1 MILVLSRDGDEHADA
16 VEAQLRLLDAPVL
29 RFDPGRYPGEC
40 ELSVRVG
47 AGGRI
52 GAVLRYQGA
61 EIDLTRV
68 DAVWWRR
75 PNRPR
80 ALQSLAGTAAG
91 THIVEEASGLLA
103 DLWELLDVPFVPATP
118 LTFQRG
124 AFKVRQLVLAGRLGF
139 EVPGTLV
146 TNDPDAFLDHYEA
159 TSGHVIIKRVA
170 LIQSMVTA
178 DGDVVG
184 RGTRPVRPRDLVEVE
199 SVRLAP
205 ILTQAM
211 VDKAVEVRATVVG
224 DEVFAA
230 AIHSQQTHH
239 TRVDFRQYDHAHT
252 PITRYALPPEAAER
266 CVTLTRELGLRYGA
280 IDLIVTPE
288 GRIVF
293 LELNPTGQYLWIEQ
307 ATGLPISLALA
318 ELLAGKVTR

>member
-91 THIVEEASGLLA
+91 TQLVEEASGLLA
-103 DLWELLDVPFVPATP
+103 DLWERP
-118 LTFQRG
+118 
-124 AFKVRQLVLAGRLGF
+124 
-139 EVPGTLV
+139 
-146 TNDPDAFLDHYEA
+146 
-159 TSGHVIIKRVA
+159 
-170 LIQSMVTA
+170 TA
-178 DGDVVG
+178 PSY
-184 RGTRPVRPRDLVEVE
+184 RPPR
-199 SVRLAP
+199 
-205 ILTQAM
+205 
-211 VDKAVEVRATVVG
+211 
-224 DEVFAA
+224 
-230 AIHSQQTHH
+230 
-239 TRVDFRQYDHAHT
+239 
-252 PITRYALPPEAAER
+252 
-266 CVTLTRELGLRYGA
+266 
-280 IDLIVTPE
+280 
-288 GRIVF
+288 
-293 LELNPTGQYLWIEQ
+293 
-307 ATGLPISLALA
+307 
-318 ELLAGKVTR
+318 